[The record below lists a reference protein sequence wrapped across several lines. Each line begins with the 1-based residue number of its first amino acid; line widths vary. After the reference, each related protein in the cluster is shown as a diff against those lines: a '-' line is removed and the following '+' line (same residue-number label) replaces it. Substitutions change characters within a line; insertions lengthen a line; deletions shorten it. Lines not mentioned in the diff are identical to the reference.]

1 MKLKC
6 CIIQKEGVGSI
17 GKPTYTY
24 LFHSR
29 AAAILYASEHGIS
42 PNDGWE
48 ILESRTL
55 KSVAVAKGGT
65 V

>member
-1 MKLKC
+1 MKC

-29 AAAILYASEHGIS
+29 DAAMLYASEHGILLT
-42 PNDGWE
+42 DGWE
-48 ILESRTL
+48 IFESATL
-55 KSVAVAKGGT
+55 KAVVVEKGGKA
-65 V
+65 